1 MAPIVQPINKA
12 QPNALDPA
20 VQGFLQQQGMANQS
34 ANWWAG
40 YFNGVNQQEANIA
53 QPTSLP
59 YPYDNLQTAALS
71 ALAQHMKQNM
81 GQWVQTV
88 GSQLKTGFQQLKPS
102 VSPATPLSLN
112 NPTSTAPLLPP
123 SQPITA
129 DTPLPTVLANPETD
143 YTIMAPQRS
152 VSVQPLQS
160 AATETTTPRQTIDLG
175 TPLTY
180 LPQQPPTV
188 QMNPGYTNFNSAGYQ
203 PVQTSN
209 ASLLASAFPVAT
221 LPNNPLIYATNSPN
235 YTAVYATPPP
245 IALNNNMQQLMQQN
259 IALSQEGLALVAYL
273 QQQQQVLAMQR
284 VQQGFPAT
292 PTQTKQSAP
301 TSATTASSAVSKSSQ
316 SMPTQATTDSA
327 RAKKYEALLPTLQ
340 PSMSSGQESSLN
352 KFKEIYTAN
361 KSKYEAVAKRLGAPD
376 NLVEM
381 TGKAIWAI
389 HCREGSADFSTYL
402 HNGEKLGQP
411 TTLVPA
417 GINFDN
423 WEDAA
428 VDALKRELP
437 KVGDRLPQSVPEWLS
452 FAELYNGTGYEDK
465 GVPSPY
471 VLAGTSAYQKGKYV
485 ADGQYDPNHVDEQ
498 LGVATLMT
506 S

>member
-273 QQQQQVLAMQR
+273 QQQQQVLAMQK

-301 TSATTASSAVSKSSQ
+301 TSATTASSAITSATSNSTDANASKSLPASLGGK
-316 SMPTQATTDSA
+316 MDDLKPIIEAA
-327 RAKKYEALLPTLQ
+327 AKKY
-340 PSMSSGQESSLN
+340 
-352 KFKEIYTAN
+352 
-361 KSKYEAVAKRLGAPD
+361 
-376 NLVEM
+376 
-381 TGKAIWAI
+381 
-389 HCREGSADFSTYL
+389 
-402 HNGEKLGQP
+402 
-411 TTLVPA
+411 
-417 GINFDN
+417 
-423 WEDAA
+423 
-428 VDALKRELP
+428 
-437 KVGDRLPQSVPEWLS
+437 
-452 FAELYNGTGYEDK
+452 
-465 GVPSPY
+465 GVPSS
-471 VLAGTSAYQKGKYV
+471 LV
-485 ADGQYDPNHVDEQ
+485 AAVIKQESGGDPNAKSPVGAMGAMQLMPPTAEELGVKDPWDAKDNIEGGTKYLSQLLEKYKGDKTLAVAAYNAGPGAVDEYKGIPPYEETQDYVKKVLGYESQ
-498 LGVATLMT
+498 LA
-506 S
+506 